1 MEPEWIMLESSLTGM
16 GVEAR
21 EQPRH
26 SRRKMQQTTVG
37 GCKHTD
43 GNLEDGECLLK
54 SLSG

>member
-1 MEPEWIMLESSLTGM
+1 MEPEWIMLEPSLTGT

-26 SRRKMQQTTVG
+26 SHRKMQQTTVG
-37 GCKHTD
+37 GCRHTD
-43 GNLEDGECLLK
+43 GNLEDGESLLK